1 MQVATGRT
9 RKAVADAI
17 RYKSL
22 FSACVFS
29 CQDDALS
36 DGRMPRERRINFSWL
51 NAESTNLHLLVGTT
65 LIFQIV
71 AVHRTRQVAGAI
83 ETSARLAAE
92 RVGNEAFCRQIG
104 TV

>member
-9 RKAVADAI
+9 RKTVADVI
-17 RYKSL
+17 GYKSL
-22 FSACVFS
+22 FSACIFS

-65 LIFQIV
+65 LIFQI
-71 AVHRTRQVAGAI
+71 AVHTTRQVACAI
-83 ETSARLAAE
+83 ETCARLAAE
-92 RVGNEAFCRQIG
+92 RIGNEAFCRQIG

>member
-1 MQVATGRT
+1 M
-9 RKAVADAI
+9 RKAVANAI

-29 CQDDALS
+29 CQDDAFS
-36 DGRMPRERRINFSWL
+36 DGRMPRKCRINFSRL

-65 LIFQIV
+65 PIFQIV
-71 AVHRTRQVAGAI
+71 AVHTTRQVACAI
-83 ETSARLAAE
+83 ETSARFTAE